1 MKINFEL
8 YLTLIFVFG
17 PITFS
22 LYCFVIFF
30 SKNLIK
36 WKTKWKRNYEKK
48 LAEKE
53 QKQIEKELEAEA
65 IVRPG
70 NTILEY
76 LASKYNIVFCGG
88 LGCGKT
94 LTANMV
100 TKYIVSKKNYE
111 NYKNRRQI
119 KFINP
124 QLLKDLEKLD
134 KEQKI
139 NVYSEIEL
147 EDPVTGYK
155 SFELWDYLTQKKRT
169 IENGIYFVD
178 EIGTKFGKE
187 KTYEQIG
194 KNKTADYTLASESA
208 RYARQDANIRFI
220 ATEQDAENIWK
231 PIREKGFISVKMLG
245 VNTWLTKKGIFL
257 KRFKNFCL
265 KCLPAWL
272 TINSGEVMAVQFS
285 KSNKLKTFFKLLIPA
300 YFLLPKQYYIKKVK
314 IAKKIKFKYT
324 QFKSNFELNGEY
336 KYLLFTN
343 ADIYKYNTRAHKEIY
358 NNKFDEN
365 GNRRT
370 SEKEK

>member
-8 YLTLIFVFG
+8 FLTLLLVFIPITLLIFVF
-17 PITFS
+17 
-22 LYCFVIFF
+22 VILF

-48 LAEKE
+48 LAERE
-53 QKQIEKELEAEA
+53 QKEIEKELESEA
-65 IVRPG
+65 VVRPG
-70 NTILEY
+70 NSVLEF
-76 LASKYNIVFCGG
+76 LASKYNIVFYGG

-94 LTANMV
+94 LMANLV
-100 TKYIVSKKNYE
+100 TKYIVNKQENE

-134 KEQKI
+134 QEQKI

-147 EDPVTGYK
+147 EDPETGYK
-155 SFELWDYLTQKKRT
+155 SFELWDYLTQKKRA

-178 EIGTKFGKE
+178 EIGTKFGKD

-194 KNKTADYTLASESA
+194 KNKTTDYTLASESA

-220 ATEQDAENIWK
+220 ATEQDEENIWK
-231 PIREKGFISVKMLG
+231 PIREKGFIGVHMLG
-245 VNTWLTKKGIFL
+245 VSTWLTKKGIFVKKL
-257 KRFKNFCL
+257 KNFWL
-265 KCLPAWL
+265 KFLPGFL
-272 TINSGEVMAVQFS
+272 TINSAEVLTVQLTKEKRF
-285 KSNKLKTFFKLLIPA
+285 KAFLKLLLPA

-314 IAKKIKFKYT
+314 IAKSVKFKYT
-324 QFKSNFELNGEY
+324 QFKANFEINGEY

-358 NNKFDEN
+358 NSKFDEN
-365 GNRRT
+365 GNRRN
-370 SEKEK
+370 